1 MQSSGCQIHSLP
13 RMSEGNEIT
22 GPHSLRKRVKLVLK
36 RRLNHRV
43 KRSLKRFSVSLVN
56 WLSPLVR
63 RREASSVR
71 ATGATAGGLEAGD
84 KVRVRS
90 REEIRA
96 TLDLW
101 NEYRGCA
108 FFQEMELFCGT
119 AQTVLKTV
127 NRFVDERDYRLKK
140 CKGVVL
146 LKDAICQGTTNFG
159 KCDRACFFF
168 WREEWLER
176 ID

>member
-1 MQSSGCQIHSLP
+1 MQSSGCQIHGLP
-13 RMSEGNEIT
+13 RMSEGNEET
-22 GPHSLRKRVKLVLK
+22 GPQSLRRRVKLALK

-43 KRSLKRFSVSLVN
+43 KRSLKRFSVSLAN

-71 ATGATAGGLEAGD
+71 ATAGGLEAGD

-90 REEIRA
+90 GEEIRA

-101 NEYRGCA
+101 NEFQGCG
-108 FFQEMELFCGT
+108 FFQEMEMFCGT
-119 AQTVLKTV
+119 TQIVLKPV
-127 NRFVDERDYRLKK
+127 KRFVDERDYRLKK
-140 CKGVVL
+140 CTGVVL
-146 LKDAICQGTTNFG
+146 LKDVICQGTTNFG